1 MEADAACLAA
11 GVRGTPAEAY
21 VYAEQE
27 HQFIETNIRR
37 ISMISI
43 VGNLLLCLVI

>member
-1 MEADAACLAA
+1 MDARAHPVDDAEPDFRDSGVRATAA
-11 GVRGTPAEAY
+11 GAY

-37 ISMISI
+37 IS
-43 VGNLLLCLVI
+43 